1 MEKEDT
7 VVDVL
12 LVILVVIPDSHFAG
26 VPLGHT
32 YSCMCASNS
41 LPGLTEKQFSQ

>member
-12 LVILVVIPDSHFAG
+12 LVILVVIPDSH
-26 VPLGHT
+26 V
-32 YSCMCASNS
+32 S
-41 LPGLTEKQFSQ
+41 LTQAIRAHLQLYVC

>member
-7 VVDVL
+7 VDVL
-12 LVILVVIPDSHFAG
+12 LVILVVIPDSHFTG

-32 YSCMCASNS
+32 YSCMCASNI
-41 LPGLTEKQFSQ
+41 LPGLTEKLFSQ